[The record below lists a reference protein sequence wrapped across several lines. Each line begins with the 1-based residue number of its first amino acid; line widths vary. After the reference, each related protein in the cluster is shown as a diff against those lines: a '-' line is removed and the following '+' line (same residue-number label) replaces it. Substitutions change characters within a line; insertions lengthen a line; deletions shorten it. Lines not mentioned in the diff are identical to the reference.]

1 MFCTYFV
8 PCNYVSRCHS
18 AVWIYTGTYHF
29 DNDYIDKVIES
40 AIAAKSRELKRVDG
54 RHLACFQCV
63 VFYFLWEDFSL
74 LTFTV

>member
-40 AIAAKSRELKRVDG
+40 AIAAKSSLYHVEG
-54 RHLACFQCV
+54 RHLNSWH
-63 VFYFLWEDFSL
+63 VFNVLFSIFYGKIFLS
-74 LTFTV
+74 

>member
-8 PCNYVSRCHS
+8 PCNYVSCCHS

-40 AIAAKSRELKRVDG
+40 AIAAKSPSYHVEKG
-54 RHLACFQCV
+54 RG
-63 VFYFLWEDFSL
+63 
-74 LTFTV
+74 